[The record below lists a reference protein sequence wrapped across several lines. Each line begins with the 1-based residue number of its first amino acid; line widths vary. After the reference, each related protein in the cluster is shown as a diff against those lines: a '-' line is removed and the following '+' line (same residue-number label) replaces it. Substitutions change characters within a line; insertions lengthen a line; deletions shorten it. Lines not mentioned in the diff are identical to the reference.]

1 MEMKTVRGK
10 IIKELLRDFEG
21 TLSQGEDAR
30 EIYDEILS
38 MVSRMEEEIAEMEE
52 KFYLEQAKEDKL
64 VKIEYKLA
72 KIKNIDSNIALLK
85 RINRLFNKI
94 NLASYMTTEK
104 FDIIL
109 PALLRTIRENELPVN
124 VYYNGINFNHDGNFA
139 SVDPGYHGSCAT
151 ITVILDDHTYFY
163 YHTDCKYDIGDDIVS
178 LERELSWAIQ
188 SHVYPYPDGN
198 Q

>member
-21 TLSQGEDAR
+21 TLSQGNDAK

-38 MVSRMEEEIAEMEE
+38 MVSRIEEELAEMEE

-64 VKIEYKLA
+64 T

-85 RINRLFNKI
+85 RINGLFNKI
-94 NLASYMTTEK
+94 NLASYMSTEK

-109 PALLRTIRENELPVN
+109 PSLLKTIRENELPVN

-139 SVDPGYHGSCAT
+139 SVDPRYHGSCAT
-151 ITVILDDHTYFY
+151 ITVILDEHTYFY
-163 YHTDCKYDIGDDIVS
+163 YHTDCKYDIEDDIVR
-178 LERELSWAIQ
+178 LEKELSWAIQ

>member
-21 TLSQGEDAR
+21 TLSQGNDAK

-52 KFYLEQAKEDKL
+52 EFYLEQAKED
-64 VKIEYKLA
+64 KLA

-85 RINRLFNKI
+85 RISGLFDKI
-94 NLASYMTTEK
+94 NLVSYMTTEK

-109 PALLRTIRENELPVN
+109 PVLLRTIRENELSVN
-124 VYYNGINFNHDGNFA
+124 VYYNGINFNHDGNFV
-139 SVDPGYHGSCAT
+139 SVDPRYHGSCAT
-151 ITVILDDHTYFY
+151 ITVILDEHTYFY
-163 YHTDCKYDIGDDIVS
+163 YHTDCKYDIGDDIVR
-178 LERELSWAIQ
+178 LEKELSWAIQ